1 MERDYIHVSYPSV
14 ASLFDMIEQPCKN
27 AKNGA
32 LMETHAKTR
41 ERDQS
46 WYGDGLTTAA
56 QTLAAIREGYPQGEE
71 QVRAF
76 HDKIA
81 ATLPRAIGHHRTL
94 VRGDMGD
101 HLDIHA
107 VNRGQIDRAWTSS
120 KRRLK
125 KGSGIL
131 RLCIDLCADGSTS
144 AKDMQWRGVA
154 GIALAEIMGK
164 AGYSVEIVGCFAI
177 KETPANMTISVT
189 LKPRT
194 SQADFGL
201 LAATA
206 CLPGFFRT
214 LGFAAIIRENDNQKR
229 RTASGLGYYV
239 DVSGLLPVP
248 ERVTQLFV
256 PGTIHNETVATEWVN
271 QTIKLLQGV

>member
-1 MERDYIHVSYPSV
+1 MAREYIHVSYPSV
-14 ASLFDMIEQPCKN
+14 ASLFAMIEQPCKN
-27 AKNGA
+27 PKNAA
-32 LMETHAKTR
+32 LIKVHVKTR
-41 ERDQS
+41 KEGDS
-46 WYGDGLTTAA
+46 WYGAGLTTAA
-56 QTLAAIREGYPQGEE
+56 QTMAAIREGYPQGEA

-81 ATLPRAIGHHRTL
+81 ATLPRAIGHHRTI

-107 VNRGQIDRAWTSS
+107 VNSGRVDRAWTSS

-131 RLCIDLCADGSTS
+131 RLCIDLGANGNIS
-144 AKDMQWRGVA
+144 AKDIQWRGVA
-154 GIALAEIMGK
+154 GIALSEIMGK

-177 KETPANMTISVT
+177 SETPADMTISVT

-194 SQADFGL
+194 SQPDFGL

-229 RTASGLGYYV
+229 RAGNGLGQYA

-256 PGTIHNETVATEWVN
+256 PGTIRNEATATEWIN

>member
-1 MERDYIHVSYPSV
+1 MERNYTHVSYPSV
-14 ASLFDMIEQPCKN
+14 ASLFAMIEQPCKD
-27 AKNGA
+27 AKNAA
-32 LMETHAKTR
+32 LTEDHAKTR
-41 ERDQS
+41 EKDQS
-46 WYGDGLTTAA
+46 WYGAGLTTAA
-56 QTLAAIREGYPQGEE
+56 QTLAAIREGYPQGEA

-76 HDKIA
+76 HDKIS
-81 ATLPRAIGHHRTL
+81 ATLPRAIGHHRAI

-101 HLDIHA
+101 HLDIHM
-107 VNRGQIDRAWTSS
+107 VNSGRVDRAWTSS

-131 RLCIDLCADGSTS
+131 RLCIDLGANANTN
-144 AKDMQWRGVA
+144 AEDMQWRGVA
-154 GIALAEIMGK
+154 GITLAEIMGK
-164 AGYSVEIVGCFAI
+164 AGYSVEIVGCFAVC
-177 KETPANMTISVT
+177 ETPVDMTISIT

-214 LGFAAIIRENDNQKR
+214 LGFAAIIRENDNQR
-229 RTASGLGYYV
+229 RRADKILGHYV

-256 PGTIHNETVATEWVN
+256 PGTIHNEATATEWIN
-271 QTIKLLQGV
+271 QTIKLLHGV